1 MANEFI
7 ARNGLISLSDL
18 NTGNNSISG
27 SESAKF
33 KLGTHAFGYNTFPGI
48 GFDVT
53 GSGIIVSS
61 SLPSLHYPMVKIGGT
76 ELVDLSTAT
85 ALADH
90 TFTIH
95 NVDNFQVTSGSEPTE
110 ISTNKLFE
118 HTGNTFNVY
127 TNGNTTKIIDV
138 TSTSVKFGATDLYL
152 APSSTTYLKASST
165 STPQYVASWD
175 SEPNVAGIGAAL
187 KYVTSSTFTG
197 GGGSSTPY
205 SLGVFGGKY
214 VWGTSDGGKTV
225 AHGFVN
231 GPNAGATQ
239 NTDHWINTAVYTPDS
254 TTYSMS
260 TYKMQYAAL
269 YCPVAGTPHIKAW
282 GRTSDSVLTTN
293 HSMSISLWS
302 LDTEPANLSAGS
314 QTLTLRAQSEFLA
327 FNAGTINYQGNGW
340 EASGSSAR
348 PAGAFYFV
356 TWDLSGPNPTSN
368 ADFLG
373 NFTIWVEPS

>member
-61 SLPSLHYPMVKIGGT
+61 SLPSLHYPMVKIGET

-239 NTDHWINTAVYTPDS
+239 NTDHWINTAVYT
-254 TTYSMS
+254 
-260 TYKMQYAAL
+260 
-269 YCPVAGTPHIKAW
+269 
-282 GRTSDSVLTTN
+282 TSRS
-293 HSMSISLWS
+293 
-302 LDTEPANLSAGS
+302 
-314 QTLTLRAQSEFLA
+314 
-327 FNAGTINYQGNGW
+327 
-340 EASGSSAR
+340 
-348 PAGAFYFV
+348 
-356 TWDLSGPNPTSN
+356 
-368 ADFLG
+368 
-373 NFTIWVEPS
+373 